1 MLFSFS
7 SKFIFLTLNG
17 LSVGYVYVTSRG
29 RIWFAFHGI
38 TSKPIHRFKIA
49 ICVPSFLDFK
59 WETIGLDPIK
69 RCTTRGNLHRSNIG
83 LTPFRHFSPTPH
95 GDSYSTLLLVLE
107 QLSVPLLDISLPRRF
122 GLYKNIK
129 FYDLL
134 NITLLY

>member
-1 MLFSFS
+1 MSTRLR
-7 SKFIFLTLNG
+7 
-17 LSVGYVYVTSRG
+17 GYVSYVTSRG
-29 RIWFAFHGI
+29 RILFAFHGI

-49 ICVPSFLDFK
+49 ICVPSFLNFK
-59 WETIGLDPIK
+59 WEKIGLDPIK

-95 GDSYSTLLLVLE
+95 GDSYSTLLLEFIVLE

-122 GLYKNIK
+122 SLQKNIK

-134 NITLLY
+134 NKTLLY